1 MRTSPRHRVGTPPIT
16 TNPDDLEV
24 SHPCRYDVGGR
35 DRSDG
40 RFGRADRSTA
50 RGAHHKR
57 SVPNVRTY
65 RREICHRGAID
76 GYGRVNS
83 STDARYLGASAH
95 AVRII
100 ETAEQ
105 LAAEAGEG

>member
-1 MRTSPRHRVGTPPIT
+1 
-16 TNPDDLEV
+16 
-24 SHPCRYDVGGR
+24 
-35 DRSDG
+35 
-40 RFGRADRSTA
+40 
-50 RGAHHKR
+50 
-57 SVPNVRTY
+57 VRTY